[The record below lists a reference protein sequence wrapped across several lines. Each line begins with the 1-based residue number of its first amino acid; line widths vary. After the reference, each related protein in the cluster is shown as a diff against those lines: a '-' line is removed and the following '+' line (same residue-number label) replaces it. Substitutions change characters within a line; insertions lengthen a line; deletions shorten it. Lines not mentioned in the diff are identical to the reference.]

1 MPHRQYWNQVLPPV
15 DGLGLSYEVEYD
27 RDEGKSW
34 NLARSNGMD
43 WSRQPSKLIHRA
55 RWCGIDVDAAKFV
68 RNGGVKLEEL
78 RLGKPW
84 ATSEWAEDES
94 DQ

>member
-15 DGLGLSYEVEYD
+15 EGLDLSFEVEYD
-27 RDEGKSW
+27 MDVGKSW
-34 NLARSNGMD
+34 SLARSNGMD

-55 RWCGIDVDAAKFV
+55 RWCGIDVDAAKSA
-68 RNGGVKLEEL
+68 RNGGLKVEEL
-78 RLGKPW
+78 GLGKTW
-84 ATSEWAEDES
+84 ATTEWEEDDS